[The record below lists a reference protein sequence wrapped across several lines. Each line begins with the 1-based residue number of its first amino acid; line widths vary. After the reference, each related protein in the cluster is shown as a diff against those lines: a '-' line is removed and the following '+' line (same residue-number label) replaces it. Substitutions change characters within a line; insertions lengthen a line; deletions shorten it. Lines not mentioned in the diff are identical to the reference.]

1 MMRSIGR
8 ATAGKAWR
16 AALLLGMVVALSGFT
31 ESDRG
36 DYFFKINKG
45 IDIYGR
51 VYKEIT
57 SNYVDEV
64 DPEKFMHAGIDGM
77 LSALDPYTVYI
88 DKEETDEV
96 DLLTSGKYGGIGVTI
111 GQRDGVIQVISVMD
125 GYSAQ
130 RQGILPGDKIM
141 SIDGVL
147 VDSKK
152 PEDVRNLTRGEP
164 GTEVKVLVRREGER
178 DPIDF
183 VLIREEIQL
192 KNVTYADFVD
202 DGIGY
207 IRLERFSRKAGDE
220 VRQAVKD
227 LKLRGDVRGLILDIR
242 GNPGGLLDAAVDV
255 TSKFVPRGS
264 LIVST
269 KGRRPET
276 AKQYFSVEEPLLPS
290 TPLVVLT
297 DRSSASASEIVAG
310 ALQDLD
316 RAVIVGT
323 RTFGKGL
330 VQTIFPINY
339 GAQLKI
345 TTARYYTPSGRSIQ
359 EIDYVQRNKGG
370 IFITTPDSLK
380 KKFTTANGR
389 EVYDHGAVMP
399 DSSVT
404 QEDEGPMVKELLR
417 KSLFFKFATTYVAE
431 HKKEPWSQISDEALE
446 AFRQYLEAQ
455 HFDYQE
461 ESEGKLKEFRDIA
474 ERSHFGED
482 AMASLDRLSAA
493 VEREKA
499 RGFERYR
506 RHIERELSIELMAR
520 AKGEQGR
527 IGASLKNDRQL
538 ETAIG
543 IVKDAKV
550 YARKL
555 KA

>member
-1 MMRSIGR
+1 MRRTGNRTPWI
-8 ATAGKAWR
+8 TWR
-16 AALLLGMVVALSGFT
+16 LLLLFGMIVMLSGFT

-45 IDIYGR
+45 IDIFGR

-57 SNYVDEV
+57 SSYVDEV
-64 DPEKFMHAGIDGM
+64 DPEKFMNAGIDGM
-77 LSALDPYTVYI
+77 LDALDPYTVYI
-88 DKEETDEV
+88 DKEQTDEV

-111 GQRDGVIQVISVMD
+111 GQREGVIQVISVMD

-130 RQGILPGDKIM
+130 RQGIQPGDKIL
-141 SIDGVL
+141 SIDGVSIE
-147 VDSKK
+147 SKT
-152 PEDVRNLTRGEP
+152 PEDVRNHTRGEP
-164 GTEVKVLVRREGER
+164 GTEVKVVVRREGEEN
-178 DPIDF
+178 PIEF
-183 VLIREEIQL
+183 ILIREEIQL
-192 KNVTYADFVD
+192 KNVTYADFVE

-220 VRQAVKD
+220 VRQAIKD
-227 LKLRGDVRGLILDIR
+227 LKLRGEVRGLILDLR

-276 AKQYFSVEEPLLPS
+276 AKQYSSVEEPLLPS

-359 EIDYVQRNKGG
+359 EIDYVQRNKDG
-370 IFITTPDSLK
+370 IFSTTPDSLK
-380 KKFTTANGR
+380 RKFTTANGR
-389 EVYDHGAVMP
+389 EVYDHGAIMP
-399 DSSVT
+399 DSAVT
-404 QEDEGPMVKELLR
+404 QEDEGPMVRELLR

-431 HKKEPWSQISDEALE
+431 HRKEPWSEHTGAALE
-446 AFRQYLEAQ
+446 EFKQYLQAQ
-455 HFDYQE
+455 NFDYQE
-461 ESEGKLKEFRDIA
+461 EGEGKLKELRDIA

-482 AMASLDRLSAA
+482 AMKDLEQLSAA
-493 VEREKA
+493 VEREKG

-506 RHIERELSIELMAR
+506 GYIGRELSIELMAR

-527 IGASLKNDRQL
+527 IGASLKDDRQL
-538 ETAIG
+538 EAAVG
-543 IVKDAKV
+543 IVKDAQL

-555 KA
+555 KS